1 MHGWNT
7 GLLDITNFLRLS
19 RLFQKKERTGLRP
32 MVNTIELFKFTPVN
46 VESWHKSRRCLPV
59 RGGGKSIYIHPLYM
73 ISLYLL

>member
-1 MHGWNT
+1 
-7 GLLDITNFLRLS
+7 
-19 RLFQKKERTGLRP
+19 

-46 VESWHKSRRCLPV
+46 VESWHKSRRCFPV